1 MPDRPDPFSEI
12 EQLFEQFSQLGDPLG
27 GRIPVDVIDT
37 TDELLVRADL
47 PGRSPDAVSVQ
58 LEDDRTVLIETE
70 PEESDPGG
78 RFVTRERTNEAMSRT
93 VALPAAVDGSGTE
106 ASYERG
112 VLTVRLP
119 KLSGDTGGTD
129 IPVN

>member
-1 MPDRPDPFSEI
+1 MPDPTDPFAEI
-12 EQLFEQFSQLGDPLG
+12 EQLFEQFSQLGSPLG

-37 TDELLVRADL
+37 AEELLVHADL
-47 PGRSPDAVSVQ
+47 PGRSPDAVNVQ
-58 LEDDRTVLIETE
+58 LEDDRTLFIETQ
-70 PEESDPGG
+70 PEESDPEG

-93 VALPAAVDGSGTE
+93 VALPAAVDGTGTE
-106 ASYERG
+106 ASYDRG

-119 KLSGDTGGTD
+119 KLSGDTDGTD

>member
-1 MPDRPDPFSEI
+1 MADRSDPFAEI

-27 GRIPVDVIDT
+27 GRIPVDVVDT
-37 TDELLVRADL
+37 SDELLVRADL
-47 PGRSPDAVSVQ
+47 PGRDPDTVAVQ
-58 LEDDRTVLIETE
+58 LEDDRTLLIEAQTDESATE
-70 PEESDPGG
+70 G
-78 RFVTRERTNEAMSRT
+78 RFVVRERTNEAMSRT

-106 ASYERG
+106 ASYDRG

-119 KLSGDTGGTD
+119 KLSGDTDGTD